1 MTTAHRDSRC
11 STESQISNPE
21 SRLSSGFTLIE
32 LLVVVVIVGV
42 LAAALVIAI
51 GSSSERQLANA
62 SDRFQALI
70 GHACNT
76 AELTGREIGVA
87 VSATGYVF
95 SRLDRDE
102 WRVLDNANELRGRS
116 WPTGM
121 RVELTRTDRALA
133 LVSAG
138 RETPQLVCF
147 SSGEMTPFALVL
159 ALGDAPAHYRIEGK
173 DDGTLK
179 SERVETTQ

>member
-1 MTTAHRDSRC
+1 MRSDARRSAESR
-11 STESQISNPE
+11 IPNAD

-42 LAAALVIAI
+42 LAAALVISI
-51 GSSSERQLANA
+51 GGSSERQLANA
-62 SDRFQALI
+62 SDRFEALL
-70 GHACNT
+70 GHACNQ

-87 VSATGYVF
+87 LSAGGYAF

-102 WRVLDNANELRGRS
+102 WRSFGNDGELRARS

-121 RVELTRTDRALA
+121 RVALTNADRTVALA
-133 LVSAG
+133 TPG
-138 RETPQLVCF
+138 HDTPQLVCF

-159 ALGDAPAHYRIEGK
+159 ALGDATVRYRLDGK

-179 SERVETTQ
+179 SGRVEDAK